1 MAEFRTIPGRNC
13 YRHINRDEKGK
24 EKEKEEEE
32 EEEKERKKNVFILGH
47 FLGRKSRNNCPENP
61 LLISI
66 NAREMDNG
74 ERVGVLQVISGAQ
87 TRWQHMAPLPPP
99 PHVQLARKTALAN
112 QRPGREIPRW
122 RGDDHP
128 ITRSPAL
135 QVGGVG

>member
-13 YRHINRDEKGK
+13 YRHINSDEKGK
-24 EKEKEEEE
+24 EKEEEEEE

-87 TRWQHMAPLPPP
+87 TRWQHMAPPS
-99 PHVQLARKTALAN
+99 PHRHTCN
-112 QRPGREIPRW
+112 WREKRRW
-122 RGDDHP
+122 PIRGPAEKSPDGAVT

>member
-87 TRWQHMAPLPPP
+87 TRWQHMAPPPP
-99 PHVQLARKTALAN
+99 PTA
-112 QRPGREIPRW
+112 
-122 RGDDHP
+122 
-128 ITRSPAL
+128 TRAI
-135 QVGGVG
+135 GEKNGVGQSEARPRNPPMAR